1 MIRGWLDP
9 VVASKVHFTN
19 NRAELEEFIEP
30 GHIIKEL
37 DGDENWE
44 YQYIAPTPEEDA
56 KLKDTATRDRL
67 LAARQELVQQYEQ
80 ATRDWIQNPE
90 GEQGQGIKAE
100 RKKLA
105 AQLREDYWNL
115 DPYLRARSVYDR
127 QGAIQAGGKTDWYT
141 KPVQQVVADTSADDV
156 D

>member
-1 MIRGWLDP
+1 M
-9 VVASKVHFTN
+9 ASKVHFTN
-19 NRAELEEFIEP
+19 NRTELEEFIEP
-30 GHIIKEL
+30 SHIIKEL

-44 YQYIAPTPEEDA
+44 YQYIPPTIGEDA
-56 KLKDTATRDRL
+56 KLKDTATRERL
-67 LAARQELVQQYEQ
+67 LAAREEIVKQFEQ
-80 ATRDWIQNPE
+80 ATREWIQSPE

-105 AQLREDYWNL
+105 VQLREDYWNL

-127 QGAIQAGGKTDWYT
+127 QGALQGGGKTDWYA
-141 KPVQQVVADTSADDV
+141 KPAQQVVADTSADDV